1 MGRQQIISGKISG
14 FSARLIGIME
24 DRNFQI
30 DDLAEKMGVSAG
42 AIGNWRSGGGI
53 TTKNAHALAKVL
65 GVPFRFL
72 MHGETEEAHAPTS
85 GGQAF
90 ILRSEDPVPYRTS
103 KEPPFRP
110 IPVVSWAHAGEID
123 QEGNYGDLANQIDE
137 YVSSDCRDPNSY
149 AVIVENDSMEPEL
162 RAGDRVVLLPNTEAR
177 NGDIVVCRL
186 AESGGTM
193 IKRFRRTGP
202 EGATVRLESANE
214 IYKVQTHPNTAFR
227 FIHPVYELHRRI
239 RR

>member
-1 MGRQQIISGKISG
+1 
-14 FSARLIGIME
+14 ME
-24 DRNFQI
+24 NFNK
-30 DDLAEKMGVSAG
+30 L
-42 AIGNWRSGGGI
+42 
-53 TTKNAHALAKVL
+53 KNARKHLGWTQQKMAQEIDIGRDYLSRLENGHVEIQKWILDRVEVL
-65 GVPFRFL
+65 MRLGS
-72 MHGETEEAHAPTS
+72 TS
-85 GGQAF
+85 GTLNDGASTPH

-214 IYKVQTHPNTAFR
+214 IYKVQTHPYTAFR